1 MPFQSDKQRKYLH
14 ANHPEIAKRWER
26 DYAGGGRIGFADGPT
41 PEKFKNDKMY
51 NEMMKWLHEYEQYKK
66 HYKRDKHRRE
76 GIEEVAQGG
85 FIPSHEAG
93 IYGLAEGGSIT
104 KTPEGQTRGFV
115 QARSDG
121 RRPGYTEDDEDTG
134 GAGHHGGGHGAQSSG
149 GEGGHGVGRHA
160 PTRKNAP
167 DAPPPDDSGDD
178 DKAASYANWNT
189 QEKYTGGE
197 DLEGQREIDKQNAL
211 TKLKYDT
218 NLTKDERYGLEVG
231 LGFRKPKQNTLMGNI
246 LKGVLTLGT
255 AGAGAGLFGKDIMK
269 VAKVY
274 QKFNQAKQIK
284 TAWDKGK
291 IDLGFKEIDISNI
304 QDKLKSS
311 DQKLMESL
319 PRGHPERIA
328 LEAQMTVKAPPTDDK
343 DGSSIKI
350 DDIETVNAVNDEQAQ
365 LKKYEDMEMAAY
377 RVMVQ
382 QQKDRSKQMAA
393 WQMMMKPYMAAQ
405 GGRVPAGYNTGG
417 LSNLFRLKNR

>member
-1 MPFQSDKQRKYLH
+1 
-14 ANHPEIAKRWER
+14 
-26 DYAGGGRIGFADGPT
+26 
-41 PEKFKNDKMY
+41 
-51 NEMMKWLHEYEQYKK
+51 
-66 HYKRDKHRRE
+66 
-76 GIEEVAQGG
+76 
-85 FIPSHEAG
+85 
-93 IYGLAEGGSIT
+93 
-104 KTPEGQTRGFV
+104 
-115 QARSDG
+115 
-121 RRPGYTEDDEDTG
+121 
-134 GAGHHGGGHGAQSSG
+134 
-149 GEGGHGVGRHA
+149 
-160 PTRKNAP
+160 
-167 DAPPPDDSGDD
+167 
-178 DKAASYANWNT
+178 
-189 QEKYTGGE
+189 
-197 DLEGQREIDKQNAL
+197 
-211 TKLKYDT
+211 
-218 NLTKDERYGLEVG
+218 
-231 LGFRKPKQNTLMGNI
+231 
-246 LKGVLTLGT
+246 
-255 AGAGAGLFGKDIMK
+255 MK

-377 RVMVQ
+377 RAMVQ
-382 QQKDRSKQMAA
+382 QQEDRSKQMAA

-405 GGRVPAGYNTGG
+405 GGRIPKE
-417 LSNLFRLKNR
+417 L